1 VLTLVSHSLTW
12 PAIIAG
18 CSVDGAA
25 RQWLLTLLEGFKW
38 VQPSAL
44 HSFVLPPA
52 ISVLFIVISSLGP
65 VPVNHPI
72 INHPFLYLACPSAE
86 RIADPRHRSQC
97 CFDIETASR
106 IIQEVWRRV
115 DAGEQR
121 ADWKPVCDDFG
132 LQVL

>member
-1 VLTLVSHSLTW
+1 VSHSLTW

-38 VQPSAL
+38 VWHPLLPPFL
-44 HSFVLPPA
+44 HSSTTRRFLPLSRPRR
-52 ISVLFIVISSLGP
+52 SL
-65 VPVNHPI
+65 VDRLDDTI
-72 INHPFLYLACPSAE
+72 IRVGLSGFHR
-86 RIADPRHRSQC
+86 RIKGTARADPHDRSQC